1 MMRKA
6 MIGIVTSLL
15 GVPAS
20 AQPVTIA
27 ALGDS
32 LTQGYGLAVEDGFVA
47 QLQFWADAQGVEVTL
62 INAGVSGD
70 TTAGGLSRA
79 AWTLTP
85 DIDAMIVTLGGN
97 DLLRGIDPDVSR
109 ANLMGVLKAAKAA
122 GVEVLLIGKK
132 APGNYGPDYKARFDA
147 IYPELAA
154 EFGTLYLDDFFTGF
168 GEAVNDPA
176 SLRPLM
182 QSDGIHP
189 NPKGVKKIVVGV
201 GPKVLELVEI
211 AVD

>member
-62 INAGVSGD
+62 IMQVFQ
-70 TTAGGLSRA
+70 
-79 AWTLTP
+79 
-85 DIDAMIVTLGGN
+85 
-97 DLLRGIDPDVSR
+97 
-109 ANLMGVLKAAKAA
+109 
-122 GVEVLLIGKK
+122 VLLIWEVRQ
-132 APGNYGPDYKARFDA
+132 NF
-147 IYPELAA
+147 I
-154 EFGTLYLDDFFTGF
+154 
-168 GEAVNDPA
+168 
-176 SLRPLM
+176 
-182 QSDGIHP
+182 
-189 NPKGVKKIVVGV
+189 
-201 GPKVLELVEI
+201 
-211 AVD
+211 